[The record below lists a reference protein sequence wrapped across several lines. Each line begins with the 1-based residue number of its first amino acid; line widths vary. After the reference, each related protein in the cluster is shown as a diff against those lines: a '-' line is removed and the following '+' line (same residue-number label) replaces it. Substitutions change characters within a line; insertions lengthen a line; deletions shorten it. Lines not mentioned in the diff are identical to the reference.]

1 MNSNI
6 RKLLEA
12 IEILRDV
19 QGTELER
26 ASLAHKI
33 QALYSQDKDGLT
45 GVDLI
50 DAMKDEELEAAIRL
64 KDERIGLHPHICPD
78 IFNYLKRNRSKALY
92 ASQNLPK
99 L

>member
-33 QALYSQDKDGLT
+33 QALYSQNKDELT
-45 GVDLI
+45 GISLI
-50 DAMKDEELEAAIRL
+50 DAMTDEELESAIRL
-64 KDERIGLHPHICPD
+64 KDERIGLYPHICPD
-78 IFNYLKRNRSKALY
+78 IFNYLKRNRGKALY
-92 ASQNLPK
+92 ASQTL
-99 L
+99 